1 MPFGTPRT
9 KIATMDVL
17 SLSLGSTGLLT
28 AVFVFLSVIFYIF
41 SKKTQENNAPPS
53 CKGWIPW
60 LGCAFD
66 FGVAPLGFIDKK
78 RREVCKLCT
87 LSHMSAKIVKVT
99 LSQILNRSL
108 I

>member
-1 MPFGTPRT
+1 
-9 KIATMDVL
+9 MDVL

-28 AVFVFLSVIFYIF
+28 AVFVFLSVIYYVF
-41 SKKTQENNAPPS
+41 SKKSQENNAPPS

-78 RREVCKLCT
+78 RREVCKLCAIIGSSYVSKNCKCDFVSYPLT
-87 LSHMSAKIVKVT
+87 EA
-99 LSQILNRSL
+99 
-108 I
+108 

>member
-28 AVFVFLSVIFYIF
+28 AVFVFLSVIYYIF

-53 CKGWIPW
+53 CKSWIPW

-78 RREVCKLCT
+78 RREVCKL
-87 LSHMSAKIVKVT
+87 
-99 LSQILNRSL
+99 
-108 I
+108 

>member
-1 MPFGTPRT
+1 MLQGEGHCQAPFGTPRT

-28 AVFVFLSVIFYIF
+28 AVFVFLSVIYYIF

-78 RREVCKLCT
+78 RREVCKL
-87 LSHMSAKIVKVT
+87 
-99 LSQILNRSL
+99 
-108 I
+108 